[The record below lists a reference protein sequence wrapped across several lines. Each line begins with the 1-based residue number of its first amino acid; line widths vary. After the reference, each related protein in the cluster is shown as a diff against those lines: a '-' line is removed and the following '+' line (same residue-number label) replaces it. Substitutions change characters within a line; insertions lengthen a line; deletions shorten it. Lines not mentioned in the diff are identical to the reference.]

1 MIRIIMDTPTHPPSA
16 FLCATCANAQILTGY
31 SGNTDVRCERM
42 GTDEAKQIYKDRAA
56 SIECANAHLRNRGL
70 QRFNV
75 RGLSKARAVLLW
87 HALAHNLKR
96 MMAMNFAFAA

>member
-1 MIRIIMDTPTHPPSA
+1 MGQWR
-16 FLCATCANAQILTGY
+16 Q
-31 SGNTDVRCERM
+31 RM

-56 SIECANAHLRNRGL
+56 SIECTNAHLRNRGL

-75 RGLSKARAVLLW
+75 RGLCKARAVLLW

-96 MMAMNFAFAA
+96 MMAMKVAFAA

>member
-1 MIRIIMDTPTHPPSA
+1 T
-16 FLCATCANAQILTGY
+16 
-31 SGNTDVRCERM
+31 
-42 GTDEAKQIYKDRAA
+42 
-56 SIECANAHLRNRGL
+56 NAHLRNRGL

-96 MMAMNFAFAA
+96 MMALNFAYAV